1 MIQNSSSLLYLKIST
16 NVDDNMVGDEL
27 IFNIAFKTYIVIN
40 LELA

>member
-27 IFNIAFKTYIVIN
+27 IFNIAFKIYIAIN